1 MPKSQYI
8 DPKEMRKAGEITFSP
23 IPVNQYK
30 KTAKEELKSK
40 HFTKDD
46 LKRIYRDMVVIREF
60 ETMLQLVKTTGGY
73 NGVEYNNP
81 GPAHLSAGQE
91 AAAVGMAYMLDIN
104 DFIFGSHRS
113 HGEILAKG
121 LRAIELLDDKSLE
134 KIMNEFWDG
143 ATVNVAK
150 KAYKGGSVKEL
161 GIRFLLYGAL
171 AEIFARTTGFNKG
184 LGGSMHTFFT
194 PFGIY
199 PNNAI
204 VGGSGSI
211 AVGAALY
218 KKVNRKPGI
227 VVANIGDAS
236 MARGPVWEGMT
247 FAAMGPIRTALGRRH
262 ERRPAGDHQH
272 HGQPVRH
279 GRTDPRRDDGL
290 RFRSPHRRRREP
302 RADACRTRGRLQ
314 SAGRD
319 RRLPP
324 QESDPRRR
332 EGRPRAARRADLPLQ
347 RPLALGRI
355 VVPHQ
360 RGGRSMGGTGF
371 ASYRTA
377 RN

>member
-8 DPKEMRKAGEITFSP
+8 DPKEMRKAGEITFTP

-30 KTAKEELKSK
+30 KSVKDELKSK
-40 HFTKDD
+40 NFTKED

-91 AAAVGMAYMLDIN
+91 AAAVGMAYMLNID

-121 LRAIELLDDKSLE
+121 LRAIELLDDQTLE

-150 KAYKGGSVKEL
+150 KAFKGGSVKDL

-211 AVGAALY
+211 QSVLLFT
-218 KKVNRKPGI
+218 KK
-227 VVANIGDAS
+227 
-236 MARGPVWEGMT
+236 
-247 FAAMGPIRTALGRRH
+247 
-262 ERRPAGDHQH
+262 
-272 HGQPVRH
+272 
-279 GRTDPRRDDGL
+279 
-290 RFRSPHRRRREP
+290 
-302 RADACRTRGRLQ
+302 
-314 SAGRD
+314 
-319 RRLPP
+319 
-324 QESDPRRR
+324 
-332 EGRPRAARRADLPLQ
+332 
-347 RPLALGRI
+347 
-355 VVPHQ
+355 
-360 RGGRSMGGTGF
+360 
-371 ASYRTA
+371 
-377 RN
+377 

>member
-150 KAYKGGSVKEL
+150 RHTKAARSRNSVSASCCTAHWPK
-161 GIRFLLYGAL
+161 FLPVRPDSTKDWAS
-171 AEIFARTTGFNKG
+171 ACTPSSRRSASTRTTP
-184 LGGSMHTFFT
+184 S
-194 PFGIY
+194 
-199 PNNAI
+199 
-204 VGGSGSI
+204 
-211 AVGAALY
+211 
-218 KKVNRKPGI
+218 
-227 VVANIGDAS
+227 
-236 MARGPVWEGMT
+236 
-247 FAAMGPIRTALGRRH
+247 
-262 ERRPAGDHQH
+262 
-272 HGQPVRH
+272 
-279 GRTDPRRDDGL
+279 
-290 RFRSPHRRRREP
+290 
-302 RADACRTRGRLQ
+302 
-314 SAGRD
+314 
-319 RRLPP
+319 
-324 QESDPRRR
+324 
-332 EGRPRAARRADLPLQ
+332 
-347 RPLALGRI
+347 
-355 VVPHQ
+355 
-360 RGGRSMGGTGF
+360 
-371 ASYRTA
+371 
-377 RN
+377 